1 MLVSA
6 TASARVVAVNGS
18 HPGSVAT
25 VKIGEIS
32 ETQAEPVR
40 NSAEARKQTLF
51 NAVQSELRAGWQ
63 VESRSDYHAT
73 LAKAKNHSHGLHL
86 FLSIITFGLWALFVW
101 LPLSVF
107 GGLKRKMLGIN
118 GYGSVSVRKV

>member
-1 MLVSA
+1 M
-6 TASARVVAVNGS
+6 
-18 HPGSVAT
+18 
-25 VKIGEIS
+25 
-32 ETQAEPVR
+32 
-40 NSAEARKQTLF
+40 
-51 NAVQSELRAGWQ
+51 QSELRAGWQ

-107 GGLKRKMLGIN
+107 GGLKRKMLSID